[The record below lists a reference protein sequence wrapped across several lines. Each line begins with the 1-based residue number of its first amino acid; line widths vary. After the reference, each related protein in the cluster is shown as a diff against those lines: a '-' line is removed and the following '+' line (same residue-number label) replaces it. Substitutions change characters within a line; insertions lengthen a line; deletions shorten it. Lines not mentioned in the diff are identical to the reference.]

1 MLRATSFFGLFIIIF
16 LAWLLS
22 AQKWRVNWR
31 IVGIGMCLQGVL
43 AVSILLTLPGR
54 VIFKAI
60 GDFFEALLA
69 FSDAGAGFVFG
80 EQTFQHHF
88 IAFKVLPTIIF
99 VSALMSMLYHVGLM
113 QRVVGVMAWV
123 MRRAMRLS
131 GAESLAAAANVFVGQ
146 TEAPLVIKP
155 YVPGMTQSELM
166 SLMVGGMA
174 TIAGGVLAAYA
185 GMGID
190 AAHLV
195 AASVISAAAGLVI
208 AKILQPEVEEPQTLG
223 SIKVQPK
230 IETTNLIE
238 AAAAGASDGLKLAL
252 NVAAMLIA
260 FLALIALFDAVLGW
274 LGMHINPLLGYS
286 ADLKWSLA
294 TILGYLFAPLAWI
307 MGIENADCLR
317 AGELL
322 GLKMVANEFVSYQ
335 KLHDWMQPDS
345 GVQLSERTRL
355 LLTYAL
361 CGFANFGSIGIQ
373 IGGIGAIAPERRADL
388 ARLGFRAMLGG
399 TLACCMT
406 ACVAGVLLPE

>member
-1 MLRATSFFGLFIIIF
+1 
-16 LAWLLS
+16 
-22 AQKWRVNWR
+22 
-31 IVGIGMCLQGVL
+31 
-43 AVSILLTLPGR
+43 
-54 VIFKAI
+54 
-60 GDFFEALLA
+60 
-69 FSDAGAGFVFG
+69 
-80 EQTFQHHF
+80 
-88 IAFKVLPTIIF
+88 
-99 VSALMSMLYHVGLM
+99 
-113 QRVVGVMAWV
+113 
-123 MRRAMRLS
+123 
-131 GAESLAAAANVFVGQ
+131 
-146 TEAPLVIKP
+146 
-155 YVPGMTQSELM
+155 M

-195 AASVISAAAGLVI
+195 AASVISAPAGLVI